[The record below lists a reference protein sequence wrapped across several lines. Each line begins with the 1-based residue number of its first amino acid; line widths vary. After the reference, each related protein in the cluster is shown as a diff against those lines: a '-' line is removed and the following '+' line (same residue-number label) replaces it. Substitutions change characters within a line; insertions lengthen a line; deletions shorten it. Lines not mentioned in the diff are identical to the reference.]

1 MKRALPFFA
10 LLMLSRFA
18 HADVKAHESRQLP
31 AFQAVDVA
39 GTLKIEVQ
47 VGKAASFDLEGDQEL
62 FSKVTTTVKN
72 GVLIIDTKFPR
83 EMNGKNH
90 HLKVV
95 LGAPQLS
102 SVSISGTASMKLEG
116 ISNNALAINIPG
128 TGEIKAS
135 GSTGSLRVAVDGTGS
150 ISAKDLQAKSVSVDV
165 SGTGSATVNAS
176 DSVDA
181 SVSGTGA
188 INVHGNPARV
198 HKSVTGTGTVHVR
211 A

>member
-18 HADVKAHESRQLP
+18 HADDQAHETRQLP

-47 VGKAASFDLEGDQEL
+47 VGKAASFELEGDREL

-83 EMNGKNH
+83 NASVNH

-95 LGAPQLS
+95 LGAPQLT
-102 SVSISGTASMKLEG
+102 SVSITGTASMKLEG
-116 ISNNALAINIPG
+116 VANSAFAINIPG

-135 GSTGSLRVAVDGTGS
+135 GATGALRVAVDGTGS

-181 SVSGTGA
+181 SVSGTGS
-188 INVHGNPARV
+188 IRVHGNPARV
-198 HKSVTGTGTVHVR
+198 RKSVTGIGSVHVR